1 MLYVI
6 IAILLF
12 GILIGVHEFGH
23 FFTAKL
29 FGVRVNEFSIGMGPA
44 LVSSQRGETLYALRL
59 FPVGG
64 YCAMEGEDEDSD
76 DPHAFSRQ
84 RGWKKIIILSAG
96 AAMNFLVGLVL
107 VLLLFSGAKQFVGTT
122 VVHFAP
128 GFPWQGE
135 EQLMAGD
142 RIVKIN
148 GERIYLY
155 SDITM
160 FLNRGYGQPYDLVV
174 ERDGRRVEIND
185 LPLEP
190 REYPLDN
197 GQTSVRFGLNF
208 AYEPATVWSRLTY
221 SWYNA
226 IDFVRLVRVSLTDLF
241 TGGVG
246 IKDMAG
252 PIGIVDTITQVGEQA
267 QTVRIAL
274 ERILYLGALIAV
286 NLAVMNLLPLPALD
300 GGRIFFLL
308 VGGVYTRITRRRLD
322 PKYEGYIHLVGLVL
336 LLGLTAVVAFNDI
349 SRIVGR
355 WFS

>member
-1 MLYVI
+1 MLYI
-6 IAILLF
+6 LIAVVLF
-12 GILIGVHEFGH
+12 GILIAVHEFGH

-44 LVSSQRGETLYALRL
+44 LFSRQKGETLYALRL

-76 DPHAFSRQ
+76 DPRSFFRQ
-84 RGWKKIIILSAG
+84 KAWKKVIILCAG
-96 AAMNFLVGLVL
+96 AAMNFLTGLVL
-107 VLLLFSGAKQFVGTT
+107 VLLLYSGARAFVSTT
-122 VVHFAP
+122 VVSFAE
-128 GFPWQGE
+128 GFSWQGE
-135 EQLMAGD
+135 GQLMAGD
-142 RIVKIN
+142 RIVEIN

-155 SDITM
+155 NDITM

-174 ERDGRRVEIND
+174 EREGNRVVLEQ

-190 REYPLDN
+190 REYPLEN
-197 GQTSVRFGLNF
+197 GQTSFRFGLNF
-208 AYEPATVWSRLTY
+208 GYVEATVWNRLVY

-226 IDFVRLVRVSLTDLF
+226 IDFVRLVRLSLTDLF
-241 TGGVG
+241 SGGAG
-246 IKDMAG
+246 IKDLAG

-267 QTVRIAL
+267 QSVRVAL
-274 ERILYLGALIAV
+274 ENILYIGALIAV

-300 GGRIFFLL
+300 GGRVFFLL
-308 VGGVYTRITRRRLD
+308 IGVLWTGLTRRRI
-322 PKYEGYIHLVGLVL
+322 PAKYEGYVHLAGLVL

-349 SRIVGR
+349 SRIFGR

>member
-1 MLYVI
+1 MLYI
-6 IAILLF
+6 LIAVLLF
-12 GILIGVHEFGH
+12 GVLIAVHEFGH

-29 FGVRVNEFSIGMGPA
+29 FGVRVNEFAIGMGPA
-44 LVSSQRGETLYALRL
+44 LISRQKGETLYALRL

-64 YCAMEGEDEDSD
+64 YCAMEGEDEESE
-76 DPHAFSRQ
+76 DPRAFSNQ
-84 RGWKKIIILSAG
+84 RAWKKIIILCAG
-96 AAMNFLVGLVL
+96 AAMNFLTGLLLVL
-107 VLLLFSGAKQFVGTT
+107 VLYSGAKAFVGTT
-122 VVHFAP
+122 VVSFAE

-135 EQLMAGD
+135 EQLMVGD

-155 SDITM
+155 NDITM

-174 ERDGRRVEIND
+174 ERDGQRVELND

-190 REYPLDN
+190 REYPVEN
-197 GQTSVRFGLNF
+197 GQTSLRFGLNF
-208 AYEPATVWSRLTY
+208 GCEEATVWSRLTY

-246 IKDMAG
+246 IKDLAG

-267 QTVRIAL
+267 QTVSIAL
-274 ERILYLGALIAV
+274 ENILYIGALIAV

-300 GGRIFFLL
+300 GGRVFFLL
-308 VGGVYTRITRRRLD
+308 VGSVWTLVTRRRIN

-349 SRIVGR
+349 SRIFGR
-355 WFS
+355 WF